1 MNYNENNGIPVINQ
15 NPIPN
20 VQTNNIQNTN
30 TGQIPTQSNT
40 IGQPI
45 NNTIPSQQSIASA
58 PQQANLNTTQV
69 QQQVGNTITTAQPVV
84 NSAQQATLN
93 VAQTGQVT
101 QMPNIGVASVTPQ
114 QNTISTVSPMS
125 NIQATNNTFSSTQ
138 QNLVTPT
145 ISQESNNVPNTQ
157 PTTIRPQV
165 ANVVTPIMQQ
175 ETQNIA
181 LNNDVNTNN
190 SVQSSVIE
198 EVNSSIPEIDEDK
211 SDVADITF
219 DYNQIYGIQN
229 TEEEKNQEL
238 DVVDKPMFTAQ
249 EINIETNSLQDRTAS
264 DVVPEFNINAL
275 DSSVNQNDV
284 KLTDN
289 VLSDKQQDKQ
299 ETKRAIIWIAVLVLI
314 LIIFVGFIF
323 PIIAGYN
330 F

>member
-114 QNTISTVSPMS
+114 QN
-125 NIQATNNTFSSTQ
+125 
-138 QNLVTPT
+138 LVTPT

-157 PTTIRPQV
+157 PTTIQPQV

-198 EVNSSIPEIDEDK
+198 EVNSSIPEIVEDK